1 MKTLRSRWLPV
12 FALLIFFVS
21 SSSAFDVVF
30 EERKEG
36 DKQIFSLSNEQVKC
50 SVIFDEGKLSS
61 DRLEAQPEWLAEY
74 RTRLF
79 SIETD
84 ADFGL
89 NVMWTGWR
97 APGNVNNAENP
108 VMLSKHDFQLLR
120 QEVQELPEDS
130 KELNLFFKGLNSS
143 LELRIT
149 YKLENEAFYIRRKIA
164 VRDSR
169 SGRHFLRWVW
179 PRRGLVFGNV
189 TILKS
194 EGFGQP
200 LALQYKQGGAFFGLE
215 YPTSENS
222 LKPAGKGKTTLH
234 CGQEFGER
242 IGSSWIESEWVVE
255 GLSPNPHVK
264 LWFWKYLDRIRVAP
278 LKPFLLYN
286 SWYDVRAP
294 EIVKSPAHVMNDK
307 NLLRIIESFKK
318 EMVETHGL
326 KLDAFVLD
334 DGWDVYKSDW
344 VLSKP
349 QFPRGLEPVSAALKE
364 IGTNLGMWF
373 GPIGGYSNR
382 TWRIEWMRE
391 HGYEVIPGR
400 EAGRGQLCLAGK
412 RYRQLFKKR
421 VLDFIRNNGVG
432 YYKWDGIQFSCSE
445 QDHGHPVGI
454 YSRRAVMES
463 VIDLC
468 QSVRAENPN
477 IFLNVT
483 SGTWLSPWW
492 IKYANT
498 IWMQGSDYGYANV
511 PSISRRDGAITY
523 RDYVLFEDYGKNDFW
538 FPIANLMTHG
548 IIKGNLQK
556 LGGEAEPLDKF
567 TDNALLY
574 FARGVSMWELYVSPD
589 LLTDGEWNALAKSIR
604 WARDRFEVLRSTEM
618 IGGDPGESL
627 PYGYAHFAGK
637 RGIIAARN
645 PSIEPQTLKVSLSP
659 SMGFNPEASSLVVE
673 LVYPMRRISP
683 KLHKAGVNLEIPLQG
698 YETAVYEI
706 YPVEEASEP
715 LLAGVTFE
723 VFKESESNYAVK
735 YYDAQKGARLLN
747 PEMVRTV
754 KYGGKSSRPSKLS
767 IPATYLPEAVSHSS
781 VQLSSQ
787 EKQPEIDIKFD
798 LHKPAEE
805 ATLAV
810 LLEPAGESKG
820 ETESEVTAFLDGEKV
835 ELKVEQQKGRWGWYM
850 LDVQPGKHT
859 SRIIIA
865 KIDKE
870 NEKKNIGNG
879 NASVE
884 KNGDRQNGNR
894 PNFSQEKKENKWTG
908 RVSAGEDNGDS
919 PYFPDGHKEN
929 RWTGKVSVWLIC
941 SQKPEGR
948 EVSFDLAQGLGKK
961 RPMPPRPWPSGQI
974 RRTVKLGEL
983 EFRTPYK

>member
-1 MKTLRSRWLPV
+1 MKIFRSRWLFT
-12 FALLIFFVS
+12 FALLVFFVS
-21 SSSAFDVVF
+21 SSSALDAVF
-30 EERKEG
+30 EERQEN
-36 DKQIFSLSNEQVKC
+36 DKQIFSLGNEQVKC
-50 SVIFDEGKLSS
+50 SVIFKEGKLSS

-74 RTRLF
+74 GTRPF

-108 VMLSKHDFQLLR
+108 VMLSKHNFQLLR
-120 QEVQELPEDS
+120 HEVQEPSGDS

-143 LELRIT
+143 LEMRIT
-149 YKLENEAFYIRRKIA
+149 YRLEKEAFYVRRKIA

-179 PRRGLVFGNV
+179 PCRGLVFGNV
-189 TILKS
+189 TVLKS
-194 EGFGQP
+194 GGFGQP

-222 LKPAGKGKTTLH
+222 LKPVEEGKTTLH
-234 CGQEFGER
+234 CGQELGER
-242 IGSSWIESEWVVE
+242 IGNSWIESEWVVE
-255 GLSPNPHVK
+255 GLSPNLHVK
-264 LWFWKYLDRIRVAP
+264 LWFLKYLDRIRVAP

-294 EIVKSPAHVMNDK
+294 EIAESPAHIMNEK
-307 NLLRIIESFKK
+307 SLLRIIESFKK
-318 EMVETHGL
+318 EMVEKQGL

-344 VLSKP
+344 VLSKE
-349 QFPRGLEPVSAALKE
+349 QFPRGLAPVSDALKG
-364 IGTNLGMWF
+364 IGTNLGIWF

-382 TWRIEWMRE
+382 GWRVEWMRD

-400 EAGRGQLCLAGK
+400 EAARDQLCLAGK

-421 VLDFIRNNGVG
+421 VLDFVRDHGMG

-445 QDHGHPVGI
+445 PDHGHPVGI

-492 IKYANT
+492 VKYANT

-604 WARDRFEVLRSTEM
+604 WARDRFDVLRSTEM

-627 PYGYAHFAGK
+627 AYGYVHFAGK

-645 PSIEPQTLKVSLSP
+645 PSIEPQTLKASLSP
-659 SMGFNPEASSLVVE
+659 SMGLDPKASSLVVE
-673 LVYPMRRISP
+673 RVYPTRWISP
-683 KLHKAGVNLEIPLQG
+683 KLYKAGMNLEIPLHG

-706 YPVEEASEP
+706 YPLKDASEP

-723 VFKESESNYAVK
+723 VLQESASK
-735 YYDAQKGARLLN
+735 YTVRFYNAGRGARLLN

-754 KYGGKSSRPSKLS
+754 KYGGKSIRPNKFL
-767 IPATYLPEAVSHSS
+767 IPAKLFSKTVSHES
-781 VQLSSQ
+781 VQLSPQ
-787 EKQPEIDIKFD
+787 ENQPEIDIKFD

-810 LLEPAGESKG
+810 LLEPAGESMG
-820 ETESEVTAFLDGEKV
+820 EREPEVSAFLDGEKV
-835 ELKVEQQKGRWGWYM
+835 ELKVEQQKGRWGWYTFK
-850 LDVQPGKHT
+850 VRPGKHT
-859 SRIIIA
+859 SRIIIEENGEEENGA
-865 KIDKE
+865 RPHFSHVIISQEEKE
-870 NEKKNIGNG
+870 NG
-879 NASVE
+879 
-884 KNGDRQNGNR
+884 
-894 PNFSQEKKENKWTG
+894 
-908 RVSAGEDNGDS
+908 
-919 PYFPDGHKEN
+919 
-929 RWTGKVSVWLIC
+929 WTGKVSVWLVC
-941 SQKPEGR
+941 SQRPDGMDT
-948 EVSFDLAQGLGKK
+948 SFDLAHKLARR
-961 RPMPPRPWPSGQI
+961 RPMPPRPWPSGEL

-983 EFRTPYK
+983 EIPTPSK

>member
-1 MKTLRSRWLPV
+1 MKIFRSRWLFT
-12 FALLIFFVS
+12 FALLVFFVS
-21 SSSAFDVVF
+21 SSSASDVVF
-30 EERKEG
+30 EEKKED

-50 SVIFDEGKLSS
+50 SVTFKEGKLSS

-74 RTRLF
+74 GTRPF
-79 SIETD
+79 AIETD

-108 VMLSKHDFQLLR
+108 VMLSRHNFQLLR
-120 QEVQELPEDS
+120 HEARELPGDS

-143 LELRIT
+143 LEMRIT
-149 YKLENEAFYIRRKIA
+149 YRLEKEAFYVKRKTA
-164 VRDSR
+164 VRDSS
-169 SGRHFLRWVW
+169 SGHHFLRWIW
-179 PRRGLVFGNV
+179 PRRGLVLGDV
-189 TILKS
+189 IVLKS
-194 EGFGQP
+194 GGFGQP

-222 LKPAGKGKTTLH
+222 LKPAEEGKTTLH
-234 CGQEFGER
+234 CGQELGER

-255 GLSPNPHVK
+255 GLSPNLHVK

-294 EIVKSPAHVMNDK
+294 EIAESPAHIMNEK
-307 NLLRIIESFKK
+307 SLLRIIESFKK
-318 EMVETHGL
+318 EMVEKQGL

-344 VLSKP
+344 VLSKE
-349 QFPRGLEPVSAALKE
+349 QFPRGLAPVSDALKG
-364 IGTNLGMWF
+364 IGTDLGIWF

-382 TWRIEWMRE
+382 GWRVEWMRD

-400 EAGRGQLCLAGK
+400 EAGRGQLCLAG
-412 RYRQLFKKR
+412 RQYRQLFKKR
-421 VLDFIRNNGVG
+421 VLDFVRDHGMG

-445 QDHGHPVGI
+445 PDHGHAAGI

-468 QSVRAENPN
+468 QSVRAENPD

-492 IKYANT
+492 VKYANT
-498 IWMQGSDYGYANV
+498 IWMQGSDYGYSNV

-523 RDYVLFEDYGKNDFW
+523 RDYVLFEDFGKNDFW

-604 WARDRFEVLRSTEM
+604 WAKDKFDVLRSTEM

-627 PYGYAHFAGK
+627 AYGYAHFAGK

-645 PSIEPQTLKVSLSP
+645 PSIESQTLKASLSP
-659 SMGFNPEASSLVVE
+659 SLGLDPRASSLVVE
-673 LVYPMRRISP
+673 RVYPTRWISP
-683 KLHKAGVNLEIPLQG
+683 KLYKAGMNLEIPLQG

-706 YPVEEASEP
+706 YPLDEASEP
-715 LLAGVTFE
+715 MLAGVTFE
-723 VFKESESNYAVK
+723 VLQESANKYAVRF
-735 YYDAQKGARLLN
+735 YDAERGARLLN
-747 PEMVRTV
+747 PEKVRTV
-754 KYGGKSSRPSKLS
+754 KYGGTSIKPNKLL
-767 IPATYLPEAVSHSS
+767 IPVRSLPETVSQES
-781 VQLSSQ
+781 VRLSSQ
-787 EKQPEIDIKFD
+787 ENHPEIDIKFD

-810 LLEPAGESKG
+810 LLEPAGESNG
-820 ETESEVTAFLDGEKV
+820 ETEPEVTAFFDGEKV
-835 ELKVEQQKGRWGWYM
+835 ELKVEQQKGRWGWYT
-850 LDVQPGKHT
+850 LRVQPGKHT
-859 SRIIIA
+859 SRIII
-865 KIDKE
+865 
-870 NEKKNIGNG
+870 
-879 NASVE
+879 
-884 KNGDRQNGNR
+884 
-894 PNFSQEKKENKWTG
+894 
-908 RVSAGEDNGDS
+908 EDNGARLYLS
-919 PYFPDGHKEN
+919 QGEKET
-929 RWTGKVSVWLIC
+929 RWTGKVSVWLVC
-941 SQKPEGR
+941 SQRPEGMDI
-948 EVSFDLAQGLGKK
+948 SFDLAQKLGKK
-961 RPMPPRPWPSGQI
+961 RPMPPRPWPSGKM

-983 EFRTPYK
+983 EIRTPSK

>member
-1 MKTLRSRWLPV
+1 MKNLRPRLFFTLV
-12 FALLIFFVS
+12 LLVFFVS
-21 SSSAFDVVF
+21 SNFAQDVVF
-30 EERKEG
+30 EERKED
-36 DKQIFSLSNEQVKC
+36 DKQIFSLNNEQVKC

-61 DRLEAQPEWLAEY
+61 DRLEAQPEWLSEY
-74 RTRLF
+74 RTRPF

-108 VMLSKHDFQLLR
+108 VMLSKHNFQLLR
-120 QEVQELPEDS
+120 HEVQELPEDS

-143 LELRIT
+143 LELQIT
-149 YKLENEAFYIRRKIA
+149 YRLEQDAFYIKRKIA

-189 TILKS
+189 TILKYG
-194 EGFGQP
+194 GFGQP
-200 LALQYKQGGAFFGLE
+200 LALQHKQGGAFFGLE
-215 YPTSENS
+215 YPTSVNS
-222 LKPAGKGKTTLH
+222 LRPVERGKATLR
-234 CGQEFGER
+234 CGQELGER
-242 IGSSWIESEWVVE
+242 IGSSWLESEWVVE

-294 EIVKSPAHVMNDK
+294 EIVKSPAHVINDK

-349 QFPRGLEPVSAALKE
+349 QFPRGLAPVSDVLKE

-382 TWRIEWMRE
+382 TWRIEWMRD

-400 EAGRGQLCLAGK
+400 EEGRGQLCLAGK

-421 VLDFIRNNGVG
+421 VLDFVRNYSVG

-445 QDHGHPVGI
+445 PDHGHPIGV

-468 QSVRAENPN
+468 RSVRAENPN

-492 IKYANT
+492 VKYANT

-618 IGGDPGESL
+618 IGGDPGESQA
-627 PYGYAHFAGK
+627 YGYVHFAGK
-637 RGIIAARN
+637 RGIVAARN
-645 PSIEPQTLKVSLSP
+645 PSIQPQTLKASLSSSLGLDP
-659 SMGFNPEASSLVVE
+659 KASSLVVE
-673 LVYPMRRISP
+673 RVYPTRRISP
-683 KLHKAGVNLEIPLQG
+683 KLYKAGLNLEIPLQG

-706 YPVEEASEP
+706 YPAEEALEP

-723 VFKESESNYAVK
+723 VLQESENKYAVRF
-735 YYDAQKGARLLN
+735 YDAKRGARLLN
-747 PEMVRTV
+747 PEIVRTA
-754 KYGGKSSRPSKLS
+754 KYAGKSIRPNKLS
-767 IPATYLPEAVSHSS
+767 IPARPLPETVSHSS
-781 VQLSSQ
+781 IRLSSQ
-787 EKQPEIDIKFD
+787 DKQPEINIKFD
-798 LHKPAEE
+798 LHQPAEE
-805 ATLAV
+805 ATLAI
-810 LLEPAGESKG
+810 LLEPTGESKG

-835 ELKVEQQKGRWGWYM
+835 ELKVEQQKGRWGWYTFN
-850 LDVQPGKHT
+850 VRPGKHT
-859 SRIIIA
+859 SRLIIA
-865 KIDKE
+865 QGEKE
-870 NEKKNIGNG
+870 NM
-879 NASVE
+879 
-884 KNGDRQNGNR
+884 
-894 PNFSQEKKENKWTG
+894 
-908 RVSAGEDNGDS
+908 EDNGDS
-919 PYFPDGHKEN
+919 PHYPIENEKEDG
-929 RWTGKVSVWLIC
+929 WTGKVSVWLIC
-941 SQKPEGR
+941 SQRPGGMEI
-948 EVSFDLAQGLGKK
+948 SFDLAQSLGKK
-961 RPMPPRPWPSGQI
+961 RPMPPRPWPSGEL

-983 EFRTPYK
+983 EIRPPSK

>member
-1 MKTLRSRWLPV
+1 MKNLRSHWLLT
-12 FALLIFFVS
+12 FALLVFFVS
-21 SSSAFDVVF
+21 SSSALDVVF
-30 EERKEG
+30 EEGKED

-50 SVIFDEGKLSS
+50 SVIFKKGKLSS
-61 DRLEAQPEWLAEY
+61 DRLEEQPEWLAEY
-74 RTRLF
+74 GTRPF

-108 VMLSKHDFQLLR
+108 VMLSKHNFQLLR
-120 QEVQELPEDS
+120 HEVRELPGDS

-143 LELRIT
+143 LEMRIT
-149 YKLENEAFYIRRKIA
+149 YRLEKEAFYIKRKIA
-164 VRDSR
+164 VRDSS

-179 PRRGLVFGNV
+179 PRRGLVLGNV
-189 TILKS
+189 IVLKS
-194 EGFGQP
+194 GGFGQP

-222 LKPAGKGKTTLH
+222 LKPVEKGKTTLH
-234 CGQEFGER
+234 CGQELGER
-242 IGSSWIESEWVVE
+242 IESSWIESEWVVE
-255 GLSPNPHVK
+255 GLSPNLHVK
-264 LWFWKYLDRIRVAP
+264 LWFLKYLDRIRVAP

-294 EIVKSPAHVMNDK
+294 EIAEGPAHIMNEK

-318 EMVETHGL
+318 EMVEKHGL

-334 DGWDVYKSDW
+334 DGWDVYKSNW
-344 VLSKP
+344 VLSKS
-349 QFPRGLEPVSAALKE
+349 QFPRGLEPVSDALKG
-364 IGTNLGMWF
+364 IGTDLGIWF

-382 TWRIEWMRE
+382 GWRVEWMRD

-400 EAGRGQLCLAGK
+400 EAARDQLCLAGK

-421 VLDFIRNNGVG
+421 VLDFVRDHGVG

-445 QDHGHPVGI
+445 PDHGHPVGI

-468 QSVRAENPN
+468 QSVRVENPN

-492 IKYANT
+492 VKYANT

-589 LLTDGEWNALAKSIR
+589 LLTDGEWNVLAKSIR
-604 WARDRFEVLRSTEM
+604 WARDRFDVLRSTEM

-627 PYGYAHFAGK
+627 AYGYVHFAGK

-645 PSIEPQTLKVSLSP
+645 PSIEPQTLKASLSP
-659 SMGFNPEASSLVVE
+659 SMGLDPKASSLVVE
-673 LVYPMRRISP
+673 RVYPTRWISP
-683 KLHKAGVNLEIPLQG
+683 KLYKAGMNLEIPLQG

-723 VFKESESNYAVK
+723 VLQESANK
-735 YYDAQKGARLLN
+735 YTVRFYDAGKGARLLN
-747 PEMVRTV
+747 PEKVRTA
-754 KYGGKSSRPSKLS
+754 KYAGKSIKPNKLL
-767 IPATYLPEAVSHSS
+767 IPAKLFSETVSQGL
-781 VQLSSQ
+781 VQLSPQ
-787 EKQPEIDIKFD
+787 EKHPEIDIKFD

-810 LLEPAGESKG
+810 LLEPVEESMGER
-820 ETESEVTAFLDGEKV
+820 EPEVSAFLDGEKV
-835 ELKVEQQKGRWGWYM
+835 ELQVEQQKGRWGWYTFK
-850 LDVQPGKHT
+850 VRPGKHT

-865 KIDKE
+865 QEEKE
-870 NEKKNIGNG
+870 NG
-879 NASVE
+879 
-884 KNGDRQNGNR
+884 
-894 PNFSQEKKENKWTG
+894 
-908 RVSAGEDNGDS
+908 
-919 PYFPDGHKEN
+919 
-929 RWTGKVSVWLIC
+929 WTGKVSVWLVC
-941 SQKPEGR
+941 SQRPE
-948 EVSFDLAQGLGKK
+948 EMDISFDLAQKLARR
-961 RPMPPRPWPSGQI
+961 RPMPPRPWPSGEL
-974 RRTVKLGEL
+974 RKTVKLGEL
-983 EFRTPYK
+983 EIRSPSK

>member
-1 MKTLRSRWLPV
+1 MKILRSQRLLT
-12 FALLIFFVS
+12 FALLVFFVS
-21 SSSAFDVVF
+21 PSLAFDVVF
-30 EERKEG
+30 EERKEDG
-36 DKQIFSLSNEQVKC
+36 KQIFSLSNKQVKC
-50 SVIFDEGKLSS
+50 SVIFEEGKLSY
-61 DRLEAQPEWLAEY
+61 DRLEAQAEWLSEFRAQPF
-74 RTRLF
+74 L
-79 SIETD
+79 IETD

-108 VMLSKHDFQLLR
+108 VMLSKHNFQLLR
-120 QEVQELPEDS
+120 NEVQEVPGDGM
-130 KELNLFFKGLNSS
+130 ELNLFFKGLNSS

-149 YKLENEAFYIRRKIA
+149 YQFEKEAFYVRRKIA

-169 SGRHFLRWVW
+169 SGRHFLRWIW
-179 PRRGLVFGNV
+179 PRRGLVLGNV
-189 TILKS
+189 TVIKS
-194 EGFGQP
+194 GGFGQP
-200 LALQYKQGGAFFGLE
+200 AALQYKQGGAFFGLE

-222 LKPAGKGKTTLH
+222 LKPVEKGKITLH
-234 CGQEFGER
+234 CGQELGEK

-255 GLSPNPHVK
+255 GLSPNQHVK

-318 EMVETHGL
+318 EMVKKHGL
-326 KLDAFVLD
+326 KLDAFVMD

-344 VLSKP
+344 VLSDS
-349 QFPRGLEPVSAALKE
+349 QFPRGLAPVSDALKE

-382 TWRIEWMRE
+382 TWRIKWMRD

-400 EAGRGQLCLAGK
+400 QEGRGQLCLAGK

-421 VLDFIRNNGVG
+421 VVDFVRDQGVG

-445 QDHGHPVGI
+445 PDHGHPVGV

-468 QSVRAENPN
+468 RSVRAENPN
-477 IFLNVT
+477 IFLNIT

-492 IKYANT
+492 VKYANT
-498 IWMQGSDYGYANV
+498 IWMQGGDYGYSNV

-589 LLTDGEWNALAKSIR
+589 LLTDGEWKALAKSIR

-618 IGGDPGESL
+618 IGGDPGESM
-627 PYGYAHFAGK
+627 PYGYVHFAGK

-645 PSIEPQTLKVSLSP
+645 PSIKSQTLKVSLSP
-659 SMGFNPEASSLVVE
+659 SLGLDPRASSLAVE
-673 LVYPMRRISP
+673 RVYPTRRISP
-683 KLHKAGVNLEIPLQG
+683 KLYAAGSRLDIQLQG

-706 YPVEEASEP
+706 YPVAEATEP
-715 LLAGVTFE
+715 LVAGVTFE
-723 VFKESESNYAVK
+723 VLQESKSKYAVR
-735 YYDAQKGARLLN
+735 YYDTEIGARLLN

-754 KYGGKSSRPSKLS
+754 KYGSKSVKPDKLS
-767 IPATYLPEAVSHSS
+767 IPASHLPEPVSNAS
-781 VQLSSQ
+781 VQLSPQ
-787 EKQPEIDIKFD
+787 KNKPEIDVKFD

-805 ATLAV
+805 ALLAV
-810 LLEPAGESKG
+810 LLEPVGESKG
-820 ETESEVTAFLDGEKV
+820 DEEAEVTAFLDGEKV
-835 ELKVEQQKGRWGWYM
+835 ELKVEQQKGRWGWYTFNV
-850 LDVQPGKHT
+850 LPGKHT
-859 SRIIIA
+859 SHIIIA
-865 KIDKE
+865 KKE
-870 NEKKNIGNG
+870 
-879 NASVE
+879 
-884 KNGDRQNGNR
+884 
-894 PNFSQEKKENKWTG
+894 
-908 RVSAGEDNGDS
+908 
-919 PYFPDGHKEN
+919 KEN
-929 RWTGKVSVWLIC
+929 RWAGNVSVWLVC
-941 SQKPEGR
+941 SQKPEGM
-948 EVSFDLAQGLGKK
+948 EVSFNLAQKLGKK
-961 RPMPPRPWPSGQI
+961 RPMPPRPWTSGEL
-974 RRTVKLGEL
+974 RKTVKLGEL
-983 EFRTPYK
+983 EIRTPSK

>member
-1 MKTLRSRWLPV
+1 MKNLRPRRFFTL
-12 FALLIFFVS
+12 ALLVFFVS
-21 SSSAFDVVF
+21 SSSALGVVF
-30 EERKEG
+30 EEKKE
-36 DKQIFSLSNEQVKC
+36 DEKRIFWLSNEQVKC
-50 SVIFDEGKLSS
+50 SVFFEEGKLSS

-74 RTRLF
+74 RTRPF

-108 VMLSKHDFQLLR
+108 LMLSKHDFQLLR
-120 QEVQELPEDS
+120 HEVQELSEDS
-130 KELNLFFKGLNSS
+130 KELNLFFKGLNNS

-149 YKLENEAFYIRRKIA
+149 YRLEQDAFYIKRKIA
-164 VRDSR
+164 ARDSR
-169 SGRHFLRWVW
+169 SGGHFLRWVW

-189 TILKS
+189 TVLKS
-194 EGFGQP
+194 GGFGQP

-222 LKPAGKGKTTLH
+222 LMPVERRKTTLH
-234 CGQEFGER
+234 CGQELGER

-255 GLSPNPHVK
+255 GLSPNLHVK

-294 EIVKSPAHVMNDK
+294 EIVKNPAHVMNDK
-307 NLLRIIESFKK
+307 NLRRIIESFKK
-318 EMVETHGL
+318 EMVEKYGL

-349 QFPRGLEPVSAALKE
+349 QFPRGLAPVSDALKE

-382 TWRIEWMRE
+382 TWRIEWMRD
-391 HGYEVIPGR
+391 HRYEVIPGR

-412 RYRQLFKKR
+412 RYHQLFKKR
-421 VLDFIRNNGVG
+421 VLDFVRNNGVG

-445 QDHGHPVGI
+445 PDHGHPVGV

-468 QSVRAENPN
+468 QSVRVENPN

-492 IKYANT
+492 VKYANT
-498 IWMQGSDYGYANV
+498 IWMQGWDYGYSNV

-589 LLTDGEWNALAKSIR
+589 LLTDGEWNALARSIR

-618 IGGDPGESL
+618 IGGDPGESQA
-627 PYGYAHFAGK
+627 YGYVHFAGK

-645 PSIEPQTLKVSLSP
+645 PSIQPQTLKASLSS
-659 SMGFNPEASSLVVE
+659 SMGLDPKASSLVVE
-673 LVYPMRRISP
+673 RVYPTRRISP
-683 KLHKAGVNLEIPLQG
+683 KLYKAGPNLEIPLQG

-706 YPVEEASEP
+706 YSIADASEP

-723 VFKESESNYAVK
+723 VIKESESNYALK
-735 YYDAQKGARLLN
+735 FYDAERGARLLN
-747 PEMVRTV
+747 PEMVRKI
-754 KYGGKSSRPSKLS
+754 KYGGKSVRPSKLS
-767 IPATYLPEAVSHSS
+767 IPIGPLPETVSHSS
-781 VQLSSQ
+781 VRLSSQ
-787 EKQPEIDIKFD
+787 ENQPEIDIKFD
-798 LHKPAEE
+798 LHEPAER
-805 ATLAV
+805 ATLAI

-820 ETESEVTAFLDGEKV
+820 EIETEVTAFLDGEKV
-835 ELKVEQQKGRWGWYM
+835 ELKVEQQKGRWGWYTFN
-850 LDVQPGKHT
+850 VRPGKHT
-859 SRIIIA
+859 SRLIIA
-865 KIDKE
+865 QREKE
-870 NEKKNIGNG
+870 NEKENMGNG
-879 NASVE
+879 KASVE
-884 KNGDRQNGNR
+884 ENGDRENGAW
-894 PNFSQEKKENKWTG
+894 PHFLQVIVAQGEK
-908 RVSAGEDNGDS
+908 RNG
-919 PYFPDGHKEN
+919 
-929 RWTGKVSVWLIC
+929 WTGKVSVWLVC
-941 SQKPEGR
+941 SQRPDGM
-948 EVSFDLAQGLGKK
+948 EVSFDLAQSLGKK
-961 RPMPPRPWPSGQI
+961 RPMPPRPWPSGEL

-983 EFRTPYK
+983 EIRTPSK

>member
-1 MKTLRSRWLPV
+1 MKNLRPRWFFTLV
-12 FALLIFFVS
+12 LLVFFVS
-21 SSSAFDVVF
+21 SSFAQDVVF
-30 EERKEG
+30 QERKEG
-36 DKQIFSLSNEQVKC
+36 DKQIFWLSNSQVKC
-50 SVIFDEGKLSS
+50 SVIFEEGKLSS
-61 DRLEAQPEWLAEY
+61 DRLEAQPEWLSEY
-74 RTRLF
+74 GTRPF
-79 SIETD
+79 SIDTD

-89 NVMWTGWR
+89 NLMWTGWQ
-97 APGNVNNAENP
+97 APGKVNNAENP
-108 VMLSKHDFQLLR
+108 VMLSKHSFQLLR
-120 QEVQELPEDS
+120 HEVQELPGDS
-130 KELNLFFKGLNSS
+130 KGLNLFFKGLNNS

-149 YKLENEAFYIRRKIA
+149 YRLEQDAFYIKRKIA

-169 SGRHFLRWVW
+169 SGRHFLRWIW

-194 EGFGQP
+194 GGFGQP

-222 LKPAGKGKTTLH
+222 LKPLERSKTTLH
-234 CGQEFGER
+234 CGQELGER

-264 LWFWKYLDRIRVAP
+264 LWFWKYLDRVRVLP

-294 EIVKSPAHVMNDK
+294 EIVESPAHVMNEK
-307 NLLRIIESFKK
+307 NLLRIVESFKK
-318 EMVETHGL
+318 EMVEKHGL

-344 VLSKP
+344 VLSKS
-349 QFPRGLEPVSAALKE
+349 QFPRGLTPVGAALKE

-382 TWRIEWMRE
+382 TWRIEWM
-391 HGYEVIPGR
+391 HDQGYEVIPGR

-421 VLDFIRNNGVG
+421 VVDFVRNYSVG

-445 QDHGHPVGI
+445 PDHGHPVGI

-492 IKYANT
+492 VKYANT
-498 IWMQGSDYGYANV
+498 IWMQGSDYGYADV

-618 IGGDPGESL
+618 IGGNPGESL
-627 PYGYAHFAGK
+627 AYGYVHFAGK

-659 SMGFNPEASSLVVE
+659 SKGLDAKASSLVVE
-673 LVYPMRRISP
+673 RVYPTRQISP
-683 KLHKAGVNLEIPLQG
+683 KLHRAGLNLEIPLQG
-698 YETAVYEI
+698 YETALYEI
-706 YPVEEASEP
+706 YPIEEASEP
-715 LLAGVTFE
+715 LLPGVTFE
-723 VFKESESNYAVK
+723 VLQESVNNYAVK

-747 PEMVRTV
+747 PEIARTV
-754 KYGGKSSRPSKLS
+754 KYGGKSVRPSKLS
-767 IPATYLPEAVSHSS
+767 IPVRHLPETVSHGS
-781 VQLSSQ
+781 VRLSSQ
-787 EKQPEIDIKFD
+787 ENQSKIDIKFD
-798 LHKPAEE
+798 LHKPAER

-810 LLEPAGESKG
+810 LLEPVGESMA

-835 ELKVEQQKGRWGWYM
+835 ETKVEQQKGRWGWYTFN
-850 LDVQPGKHT
+850 VRPGKHT
-859 SRIIIA
+859 SRLIITQIE
-865 KIDKE
+865 KE
-870 NEKKNIGNG
+870 NEKENGARPHFRQGKHTSRINI
-879 NASVE
+879 AQIE
-884 KNGDRQNGNR
+884 
-894 PNFSQEKKENKWTG
+894 KEN
-908 RVSAGEDNGDS
+908 E
-919 PYFPDGHKEN
+919 KEN
-929 RWTGKVSVWLIC
+929 YWTGKVSVWLVC
-941 SQKPEGR
+941 SQRPEGM
-948 EVSFDLAQGLGKK
+948 EVSFDLAQALGKK
-961 RPMPPRPWPSGQI
+961 RPMPPRPWPSGEL

-983 EFRTPYK
+983 EINAPTPSK

>member
-1 MKTLRSRWLPV
+1 MKNLRPRRFFTL
-12 FALLIFFVS
+12 ALLVFFVS
-21 SSSAFDVVF
+21 SSSALGVVF
-30 EERKEG
+30 EEKKE
-36 DKQIFSLSNEQVKC
+36 DEKRIFWLSNEQVKC
-50 SVIFDEGKLSS
+50 SVFFEEGKLSS

-74 RTRLF
+74 RTRPF

-108 VMLSKHDFQLLR
+108 LMLSKHDFQLLR
-120 QEVQELPEDS
+120 HEVQELSEDS
-130 KELNLFFKGLNSS
+130 KELNLFFKGLNNS

-149 YKLENEAFYIRRKIA
+149 YRLEQDAFYIKRKIA
-164 VRDSR
+164 ARDSR
-169 SGRHFLRWVW
+169 SGGHFLRWVW

-189 TILKS
+189 TVLKS
-194 EGFGQP
+194 GGFGQP

-222 LKPAGKGKTTLH
+222 LMPVERRKTTLH
-234 CGQEFGER
+234 CGQELGER

-255 GLSPNPHVK
+255 GLSPNLHVK

-294 EIVKSPAHVMNDK
+294 EIVKNPAHVMNDK
-307 NLLRIIESFKK
+307 NLRRIIESFKK
-318 EMVETHGL
+318 EMVEKYGL

-349 QFPRGLEPVSAALKE
+349 QFPRGLAPVSDALKE

-382 TWRIEWMRE
+382 TWRIEWMRD
-391 HGYEVIPGR
+391 HRYEVIPGR

-412 RYRQLFKKR
+412 RYHQLFKKR
-421 VLDFIRNNGVG
+421 VLDFVRNNGVG

-445 QDHGHPVGI
+445 PDHGHPVGV

-468 QSVRAENPN
+468 QSVRVENPN

-492 IKYANT
+492 VKYANT
-498 IWMQGSDYGYANV
+498 IWMQGWDYGYSNV

-589 LLTDGEWNALAKSIR
+589 LLTDGEWNALARSIR

-618 IGGDPGESL
+618 IGGDPGESQA
-627 PYGYAHFAGK
+627 YGYVHFAGK

-645 PSIEPQTLKVSLSP
+645 PSIQPQTLKASLSS
-659 SMGFNPEASSLVVE
+659 SMGLDPKASSLVVE
-673 LVYPMRRISP
+673 RVYPTRRISP
-683 KLHKAGVNLEIPLQG
+683 KLYKAGPNLEIPLQG

-706 YPVEEASEP
+706 YSIADASEP

-723 VFKESESNYAVK
+723 VIKESESNYALK
-735 YYDAQKGARLLN
+735 FYDAERGARLLN
-747 PEMVRTV
+747 PKMVQKI
-754 KYGGKSSRPSKLS
+754 KYGGKSVRPSKLS
-767 IPATYLPEAVSHSS
+767 IPIGPLPETVSHSS
-781 VQLSSQ
+781 VRLSSQ
-787 EKQPEIDIKFD
+787 ENQPEIDIKFD
-798 LHKPAEE
+798 LHEPAER
-805 ATLAV
+805 ATLAI

-820 ETESEVTAFLDGEKV
+820 EIETEVTAFLDGEKV
-835 ELKVEQQKGRWGWYM
+835 ELKVEQQKGRWGWYTFN
-850 LDVQPGKHT
+850 VRPGKHT
-859 SRIIIA
+859 SRLIIA
-865 KIDKE
+865 QREKE
-870 NEKKNIGNG
+870 NEKENMGNG
-879 NASVE
+879 KASVE
-884 KNGDRQNGNR
+884 ENGDRENGAW
-894 PNFSQEKKENKWTG
+894 PHFLQVIVAQGEK
-908 RVSAGEDNGDS
+908 RNG
-919 PYFPDGHKEN
+919 
-929 RWTGKVSVWLIC
+929 WTGKVSVWLVC
-941 SQKPEGR
+941 SQRPDGM
-948 EVSFDLAQGLGKK
+948 EVSFDLAQSLGKK
-961 RPMPPRPWPSGQI
+961 RPMPPRPWPSGEL

-983 EFRTPYK
+983 EIRTPSK

>member
-1 MKTLRSRWLPV
+1 MKNLRWRLFFTL
-12 FALLIFFVS
+12 ALLVFFIS
-21 SSSAFDVVF
+21 SSFAQNVVF
-30 EERKEG
+30 EKGNEG
-36 DKQIFSLSNEQVKC
+36 HKQIFSLSNEQVKC
-50 SVIFDEGKLSS
+50 SVIFEEGKLGS
-61 DRLEAQPEWLAEY
+61 DRLEAQPEWVSEY
-74 RTRLF
+74 ETRHF
-79 SIETD
+79 AIETD

-89 NVMWTGWR
+89 NIMWTGWR
-97 APGNVNNAENP
+97 APGKVNNAENP
-108 VMLSKHDFQLLR
+108 VMFSKHNFQFLR
-120 QEVQELPEDS
+120 HEVQELSRDS
-130 KELNLFFKGLNSS
+130 KEMNLFFKGLNSS

-149 YKLENEAFYIRRKIA
+149 YRLEKEAFYVRRKIA
-164 VRDSR
+164 VRDSS

-179 PRRGLVFGNV
+179 PRRGLVLGNV
-189 TILKS
+189 AVLKS
-194 EGFGQP
+194 GGFGQP
-200 LALQYKQGGAFFGLE
+200 LALQSKQGGAFFGLE

-222 LKPAGKGKTTLH
+222 LKPVKKGKTALQ
-234 CGQEFGER
+234 CGQELGER
-242 IGSSWIESEWVVE
+242 IGSSWLESEWVVE

-318 EMVETHGL
+318 EMVEKHGL

-344 VLSKP
+344 VLSKS
-349 QFPRGLEPVSAALKE
+349 QFPRSLAPVSDALKKIE
-364 IGTNLGMWF
+364 TNLGMWF

-382 TWRIEWMRE
+382 GWRVEWMRD

-400 EAGRGQLCLAGK
+400 EAARDQLCLAGK

-421 VLDFIRNNGVG
+421 VLDFVHDYGVG

-445 QDHGHPVGI
+445 PDHGHPVGI

-468 QSVRAENPN
+468 QSVRVENPN

-492 IKYANT
+492 VKYANT

-567 TDNALLY
+567 TDNTLLY
-574 FARGVSMWELYVSPD
+574 FARGVSMWELYVSPG
-589 LLTDGEWNALAKSIR
+589 LLTDGEWNTLAKSIR
-604 WARDRFEVLRSTEM
+604 WAKDRFEVLRSTEM

-627 PYGYAHFAGK
+627 AYGYVHFAGK
-637 RGIIAARN
+637 CGIIAARN
-645 PSIEPQTLKVSLSP
+645 PSIEPQTLKASLSP
-659 SMGFNPEASSLVVE
+659 SMGLDPKASSLVVE
-673 LVYPMRRISP
+673 RVYPTRRISS
-683 KLHKAGVNLEIPLQG
+683 KLYKAGLNLEIPLQG

-706 YPVEEASEP
+706 YPVDEASEP

-723 VFKESESNYAVK
+723 VLQESENKYAVRF
-735 YYDAQKGARLLN
+735 YDAERGARLLN
-747 PEMVRTV
+747 PEKFRRVR
-754 KYGGKSSRPSKLS
+754 YGGKSIKPNHLS
-767 IPATYLPEAVSHSS
+767 IPVRSLLETVSHES
-781 VQLSSQ
+781 VRLSSQ
-787 EKQPEIDIKFD
+787 KNQPEIEIKFD
-798 LHKPAEE
+798 LHKPTEE

-810 LLEPAGESKG
+810 LLEPVGESMG
-820 ETESEVTAFLDGEKV
+820 EREPEVSAFLDGEKV
-835 ELKVEQQKGRWGWYM
+835 ELKVEQQKGRWGWYTFN
-850 LDVQPGKHT
+850 VPPGNHT

-865 KIDKE
+865 QEEKE
-870 NEKKNIGNG
+870 MKE
-879 NASVE
+879 
-884 KNGDRQNGNR
+884 NGDRPHFPHIIVPQG
-894 PNFSQEKKENKWTG
+894 EKENKWTG
-908 RVSAGEDNGDS
+908 KVSAWLVCS
-919 PYFPDGHKEN
+919 QRPDGME
-929 RWTGKVSVWLIC
+929 I
-941 SQKPEGR
+941 
-948 EVSFDLAQGLGKK
+948 SFDLVQSLGKK
-961 RPMPPRPWPSGQI
+961 RPMPPLPWPSGEL
-974 RRTVKLGEL
+974 RTTVKLGEL
-983 EFRTPYK
+983 EIRTPSK

>member
-1 MKTLRSRWLPV
+1 MKNLKSRWFFT
-12 FALLIFFVS
+12 FALLVFFVS
-21 SSSAFDVVF
+21 SSLALDVVF
-30 EERKEG
+30 EERKEA

-50 SVIFDEGKLSS
+50 SVILKEGKLSS
-61 DRLEAQPEWLAEY
+61 DRLGPQPEWLAEY
-74 RTRLF
+74 GTRPF

-108 VMLSKHDFQLLR
+108 VMLSKHNFQLLR
-120 QEVQELPEDS
+120 HEVQELPGDS
-130 KELNLFFKGLNSS
+130 KELNLFFKGLKSS

-149 YKLENEAFYIRRKIA
+149 YRLEQDAFYIKRKIA

-169 SGRHFLRWVW
+169 SGRHFLRWAW

-189 TILKS
+189 TVIKS
-194 EGFGQP
+194 GGFGQP
-200 LALQYKQGGAFFGLE
+200 LALQFKQGGAFFGLE

-222 LKPAGKGKTTLH
+222 LMPVERGKTTLH
-234 CGQEFGER
+234 CGQELGER
-242 IGSSWIESEWVVE
+242 IGGSWIESEWVVE

-264 LWFWKYLDRIRVAP
+264 LWFWKYLDRVRVAP

-294 EIVKSPAHVMNDK
+294 EIVESQAHVMNDK

-344 VLSKP
+344 VLSKS
-349 QFPRGLEPVSAALKE
+349 QFPQGLTPVSAALKE

-382 TWRIEWMRE
+382 TWRIEWMRN

-421 VLDFIRNNGVG
+421 VMDFVRNHGVG

-445 QDHGHPVGI
+445 PDHGHPVGV

-492 IKYANT
+492 VKYANT
-498 IWMQGSDYGYANV
+498 IWMQGGDYGYANV
-511 PSISRRDGAITY
+511 PSVSRRDGAITY

-548 IIKGNLQK
+548 IIKGNLRK

-604 WARDRFEVLRSTEM
+604 WARDRFGVLRSTEM

-627 PYGYAHFAGK
+627 AYGYVHFAGK

-645 PSIEPQTLKVSLSP
+645 PSIESQNLKAPLSP
-659 SMGFNPEASSLVVE
+659 SLGFDPKASSLVVE
-673 LVYPMRRISP
+673 RVYPTRRISH
-683 KLHKAGVNLEIPLQG
+683 KLYRAGLDLELPLQG

-706 YPVEEASEP
+706 YPLAEASEP

-723 VFKESESNYAVK
+723 AIKEGESNYAVK

-754 KYGGKSSRPSKLS
+754 KYGGKSGKPSKLS
-767 IPATYLPEAVSHSS
+767 IPVKHLPETVSHGS

-787 EKQPEIDIKFD
+787 KKQPEIDIKFD
-798 LHKPAEE
+798 LHKSAVK

-810 LLEPAGESKG
+810 LLEPGGESKDKI
-820 ETESEVTAFLDGEKV
+820 EPEVTAFLDGKEV
-835 ELKVEQQKGRWGWYM
+835 EARVEQQKGRWGWYTF
-850 LDVQPGKHT
+850 DVQPGKHT

-865 KIDKE
+865 QREKE
-870 NEKKNIGNG
+870 NEK
-879 NASVE
+879 E
-884 KNGDRQNGNR
+884 NR
-894 PNFSQEKKENKWTG
+894 PAGKASASEK
-908 RVSAGEDNGDS
+908 DGDS
-919 PYFPDGHKEN
+919 PHYLVENEKEN
-929 RWTGKVSVWLIC
+929 GWTGKVSVWLVC
-941 SQKPEGR
+941 SQRPEGM
-948 EVSFDLAQGLGKK
+948 EVSFDLAQSLGKK
-961 RPMPPRPWPSGQI
+961 RQMPPRPWPSGEL
-974 RRTVKLGEL
+974 RRTIKLGEL
-983 EFRTPYK
+983 EIRTP

>member
-1 MKTLRSRWLPV
+1 MKNSRLHCLFTL
-12 FALLIFFVS
+12 ALLIFFVS
-21 SSSAFDVVF
+21 PILSLDVVF
-30 EERKEG
+30 EETKEG
-36 DKQIFSLSNEQVKC
+36 GKQIFSLSNSQVKC
-50 SVIFDEGKLSS
+50 YVIFEEGKLSS

-74 RTRLF
+74 KTRPF
-79 SIETD
+79 SIDTD

-89 NVMWTGWR
+89 NVMWTGWQ

-120 QEVQELPEDS
+120 HKVQELPGGS

-149 YKLENEAFYIRRKIA
+149 YRLEQDAFYIKRKIE

-169 SGRHFLRWVW
+169 SGRHFLRWIW
-179 PRRGLVFGNV
+179 PCRGFVLGNV
-189 TILKS
+189 TVLKS
-194 EGFGQP
+194 GGFGQP

-222 LKPAGKGKTTLH
+222 LKPLEKGKTILH
-234 CGQEFGER
+234 CGQELGER

-264 LWFWKYLDRIRVAP
+264 LWFWKYLDQIRVLP

-318 EMVETHGL
+318 EMVEKHGL

-344 VLSKP
+344 VLSKS
-349 QFPRGLEPVSAALKE
+349 QFPRGLAPVSDALKE

-382 TWRIEWMRE
+382 TWRVEWMRD
-391 HGYEVIPGR
+391 HGYEVIPGY
-400 EAGRGQLCLAGK
+400 EAARDQLCLAGK
-412 RYRQLFKKR
+412 RYHQLFKKR
-421 VLDFIRNNGVG
+421 VLDLIRNHSVG

-445 QDHGHPVGI
+445 PDHGHPVGI

-468 QSVRAENPN
+468 QSVRAENQN

-492 IKYANT
+492 VKYANT

-589 LLTDGEWNALAKSIR
+589 LLTDGEWNALGESIR

-627 PYGYAHFAGK
+627 AYGYVHFAGNC
-637 RGIIAARN
+637 GIIAARN

-659 SMGFNPEASSLVVE
+659 SLGLDPRASSLVVE
-673 LVYPMRRISP
+673 RVYPMRRISP
-683 KLHKAGVNLEIPLQG
+683 KLYRAGLKLEIPLQG
-698 YETAVYEI
+698 YETALYEI

-723 VFKESESNYAVK
+723 VIKESESNYAVK

-754 KYGGKSSRPSKLS
+754 KYGGKSIRPSKLS
-767 IPATYLPEAVSHSS
+767 IPARRLPETVSHGF
-781 VQLSSQ
+781 VQLSSR

-798 LHKPAEE
+798 LHQPAET
-805 ATLAV
+805 ATLAI
-810 LLEPAGESKG
+810 LLELSGESKG
-820 ETESEVTAFLDGEKV
+820 EIEPEVTAFLDGEKV
-835 ELKVEQQKGRWGWYM
+835 ELKVEQQKDCWGWYTFN
-850 LDVQPGKHT
+850 VRPGKHT

-865 KIDKE
+865 QREKE
-870 NEKKNIGNG
+870 NG
-879 NASVE
+879 
-884 KNGDRQNGNR
+884 QNGAW
-894 PNFSQEKKENKWTG
+894 PHFPHA
-908 RVSAGEDNGDS
+908 VSEDNGDS
-919 PYFPDGHKEN
+919 PHYLKESEKEYGW
-929 RWTGKVSVWLIC
+929 RGKVSVWLVC
-941 SQKPEGR
+941 SQRPEGI
-948 EVSFDLAQGLGKK
+948 EVSFDPEQKFGKK
-961 RPMPPRPWPSGQI
+961 RPMPPRPWPYGEL
-974 RRTVKLGEL
+974 RRNVKLGEL
-983 EFRTPYK
+983 EIRTPSR

>member
-1 MKTLRSRWLPV
+1 MKTLRPWWLPV
-12 FALLIFFVS
+12 FALLVFFVS
-21 SSSAFDVVF
+21 PSSAFDVLS

-36 DKQIFSLSNEQVKC
+36 DKQTFSLSNEQVKC
-50 SVIFDEGKLSS
+50 SVIFNEGKLSS

-74 RTRLF
+74 RTRPF

-89 NVMWTGWR
+89 NLMWTGWR

-108 VMLSKHDFQLLR
+108 VMLSRHDFQLLR
-120 QEVQELPEDS
+120 QEVQELSEDS

-149 YKLENEAFYIRRKIA
+149 YKLENKAFYIRRKIA

-194 EGFGQP
+194 GGFGQP
-200 LALQYKQGGAFFGLE
+200 LALHYKQGGAFFGLE

-318 EMVETHGL
+318 EMFETHGL

-349 QFPRGLEPVSAALKE
+349 QFPRGLAPVSAALKE

-382 TWRIEWMRE
+382 TWRIEWMRD

-421 VLDFIRNNGVG
+421 VLDFVRNNGVG

-492 IKYANT
+492 VKYANT

-645 PSIEPQTLKVSLSP
+645 PSVEPQTLKVSLSP
-659 SMGFNPEASSLVVE
+659 SMGFNPKASSLVVE
-673 LVYPMRRISP
+673 RVYPMRRISP
-683 KLHKAGVNLEIPLQG
+683 KLHKAGLNLEIPLQG

-754 KYGGKSSRPSKLS
+754 KYGGKSLRPSKLS
-767 IPATYLPEAVSHSS
+767 IPVRPLPEAVSHGS

-787 EKQPEIDIKFD
+787 EKQPEIDIEFD

-820 ETESEVTAFLDGEKV
+820 ETESEVTAFLDGEKA
-835 ELKVEQQKGRWGWYM
+835 ELKVEQQKGHWGWYM

-859 SRIIIA
+859 SRIIITQEENG
-865 KIDKE
+865 KE
-870 NEKKNIGNG
+870 
-879 NASVE
+879 
-884 KNGDRQNGNR
+884 NGDRPHFPREG
-894 PNFSQEKKENKWTG
+894 KENMGENSSTG
-908 RVSAGEDNGDS
+908 NGSASEDNGDS
-919 PYFPDGHKEN
+919 SCFPQREKEN
-929 RWTGKVSVWLIC
+929 VNENGWTGKVSVWLIC
-941 SQKPEGR
+941 SQKPDGM
-948 EVSFDLAQGLGKK
+948 EVSFDLAKSLGKK
-961 RPMPPRPWPSGQI
+961 RPMPPRPWPSGEL
-974 RRTVKLGEL
+974 RSTVKLGEL
-983 EFRTPYK
+983 EIRTPYK

>member
-1 MKTLRSRWLPV
+1 MKNLRPRWFFTLV
-12 FALLIFFVS
+12 LLVFFVS
-21 SSSAFDVVF
+21 SSFAQDVVF
-30 EERKEG
+30 EDRKE
-36 DKQIFSLSNEQVKC
+36 DNKQILSLSNELVKC
-50 SVIFDEGKLSS
+50 SVIFDEGNLSS
-61 DRLEAQPEWLAEY
+61 DRLEAQPEWSTEH
-74 RTRLF
+74 RTRPF

-89 NVMWTGWR
+89 NLMWTGWR

-108 VMLSKHDFQLLR
+108 VMLSKHNFQLMH

-143 LELRIT
+143 LEIRIT
-149 YKLENEAFYIRRKIA
+149 YKLEKDAFYIKRKIA

-169 SGRHFLRWVW
+169 SGRHFLRWAW
-179 PRRGLVFGNV
+179 PRRGLIFGNV

-194 EGFGQP
+194 GGFGQP

-215 YPTSENS
+215 YPTSVNS
-222 LKPAGKGKTTLH
+222 LRPVERGKATLR
-234 CGQEFGER
+234 CGQELGER

-264 LWFWKYLDRIRVAP
+264 LWFWKYLDRIRVLP

-344 VLSKP
+344 VLSKS
-349 QFPRGLEPVSAALKE
+349 QFPRGLIPVSDALKE

-382 TWRIEWMRE
+382 TWRIEWMRD

-421 VLDFIRNNGVG
+421 VVDFIHNNGVG

-445 QDHGHPVGI
+445 PDHGHPVGI

-468 QSVRAENPN
+468 QSVRAENPD

-492 IKYANT
+492 VKYANT

-523 RDYVLFEDYGKNDFW
+523 RDYVLFEDFGKNDFW

-604 WARDRFEVLRSTEM
+604 WAKGRFEVLRSTEM

-627 PYGYAHFAGK
+627 SYGYVHFAGK

-645 PSIEPQTLKVSLSP
+645 PSIESQTLKVSLSP
-659 SMGFNPEASSLVVE
+659 SMGLDPKASSLVVE
-673 LVYPMRRISP
+673 RVYPTRRISP
-683 KLHKAGVNLEIPLQG
+683 KLYKAGSHLDIKLQG
-698 YETAVYEI
+698 YETALYEI
-706 YPVEEASEP
+706 YPVAEASEP

-723 VFKESESNYAVK
+723 VIRESESNYAVK

-747 PEMVRTV
+747 QEMVRTV
-754 KYGGKSSRPSKLS
+754 KYGGKSVKPSKLS
-767 IPATYLPEAVSHSS
+767 IPSTYLPELVSHGS
-781 VQLSSQ
+781 VRLSSQ
-787 EKQPEIDIKFD
+787 QNQPEIDIEFD
-798 LHKPAEE
+798 LNKPAER
-805 ATLAV
+805 ATLAI
-810 LLEPAGESKG
+810 LLEPAEESVGEI
-820 ETESEVTAFLDGEKV
+820 ESEVTAFLDGEKV
-835 ELKVEQQKGRWGWYM
+835 ELKVEQQKGRWGWYK

-859 SRIIIA
+859 SRIIITQE
-865 KIDKE
+865 E
-870 NEKKNIGNG
+870 NGARPHYSNENMNENG
-879 NASVE
+879 
-884 KNGDRQNGNR
+884 
-894 PNFSQEKKENKWTG
+894 
-908 RVSAGEDNGDS
+908 
-919 PYFPDGHKEN
+919 
-929 RWTGKVSVWLIC
+929 WTGKVSVWLVC
-941 SQKPEGR
+941 SQKPEGMD
-948 EVSFDLAQGLGKK
+948 VSFDLAQGLGKK
-961 RPMPPRPWPSGQI
+961 RPMPPRPWPSGELRSTI
-974 RRTVKLGEL
+974 KLGEL
-983 EFRTPYK
+983 EIRTPSK

>member
-1 MKTLRSRWLPV
+1 MKNFRSRWLFT
-12 FALLIFFVS
+12 FALLVFFVS
-21 SSSAFDVVF
+21 SSSALDVVF
-30 EERKEG
+30 EERKE
-36 DKQIFSLSNEQVKC
+36 DSQQIFSLSNEQVIC
-50 SVIFDEGKLSS
+50 SVIFKEGKLSS

-74 RTRLF
+74 GTRPF

-108 VMLSKHDFQLLR
+108 VMLSKHNFQLLR
-120 QEVQELPEDS
+120 HEVQELPGDS

-143 LELRIT
+143 LEMRIT
-149 YKLENEAFYIRRKIA
+149 YRLEKEAFYVRRKIA
-164 VRDSR
+164 VRDSS

-179 PRRGLVFGNV
+179 PCRGLVLGNV
-189 TILKS
+189 TVIKS
-194 EGFGQP
+194 GGFGQP
-200 LALQYKQGGAFFGLE
+200 LALQHKQGGAFFGLE

-222 LKPAGKGKTTLH
+222 LKPVEKGKTTLH
-234 CGQEFGER
+234 CGQELGER

-255 GLSPNPHVK
+255 GLSPNLHVK
-264 LWFWKYLDRIRVAP
+264 LWFLKYLDRIRVAP

-294 EIVKSPAHVMNDK
+294 EIAESPAHIMNEK
-307 NLLRIIESFKK
+307 SLLRIIESFKK
-318 EMVETHGL
+318 KMVEKHGL

-344 VLSKP
+344 VLSKS
-349 QFPRGLEPVSAALKE
+349 QFPRGLEPVSDALKA
-364 IGTNLGMWF
+364 IGTDLGIWF

-382 TWRIEWMRE
+382 GWRVEWMRD

-400 EAGRGQLCLAGK
+400 EAARDQLCLAGK

-421 VLDFIRNNGVG
+421 VLDFVHDHDVG

-445 QDHGHPVGI
+445 SDHGHPVGI

-468 QSVRAENPN
+468 LSVRAENPN

-492 IKYANT
+492 VKYANT
-498 IWMQGSDYGYANV
+498 IWMQGSDYGYSNV

-604 WARDRFEVLRSTEM
+604 WTRDRFDVLRSTEM

-627 PYGYAHFAGK
+627 AYGYVHFDGK

-645 PSIEPQTLKVSLSP
+645 PSIEPQTLKASLSP
-659 SMGFNPEASSLVVE
+659 SMGLDPKASSLIVE
-673 LVYPMRRISP
+673 RVYPTRWISP
-683 KLHKAGVNLEIPLQG
+683 KLYKAGMNLEVPLHG

-706 YPVEEASEP
+706 YPLKDASEP

-723 VFKESESNYAVK
+723 VIKESENKYAVRF
-735 YYDAQKGARLLN
+735 YDAGKEVRLLN

-754 KYGGKSSRPSKLS
+754 KYGGKSVKPNQLS
-767 IPATYLPEAVSHSS
+767 IPVRSLPQTVSHES
-781 VQLSSQ
+781 VRLSSQ
-787 EKQPEIDIKFD
+787 ENQPEIDIKFD

-810 LLEPAGESKG
+810 LLEPAGESAN
-820 ETESEVTAFLDGEKV
+820 ETEPEVTTFLDGEKV
-835 ELKVEQQKGRWGWYM
+835 ELKVEQQKGRWGWYTCN
-850 LDVQPGKHT
+850 VHPGKHT
-859 SRIIIA
+859 SRIIITQSE
-865 KIDKE
+865 KE
-870 NEKKNIGNG
+870 NEKENRETGEV
-879 NASVE
+879 SVE
-884 KNGDRQNGNR
+884 ENGDKPRFPHGR
-894 PNFSQEKKENKWTG
+894 HASRIIFAQEEKENK
-908 RVSAGEDNGDS
+908 
-919 PYFPDGHKEN
+919 
-929 RWTGKVSVWLIC
+929 WTGKVSVWLVC
-941 SQKPEGR
+941 SQKPEGMDI
-948 EVSFDLAQGLGKK
+948 SFDLAQKLGKK
-961 RPMPPRPWPSGQI
+961 RPMPPRPWPSGEMQ
-974 RRTVKLGEL
+974 RTVKLGEL
-983 EFRTPYK
+983 EIRSPSK

>member
-1 MKTLRSRWLPV
+1 MKNLRSHWYFVLV
-12 FALLIFFVS
+12 LLVLFVS
-21 SSSAFDVVF
+21 SSFAQNVVF

-36 DKQIFSLSNEQVKC
+36 DKQIFRLSNEQIKC
-50 SVIFDEGKLSS
+50 SVIFEEGKLSS
-61 DRLEAQPEWLAEY
+61 DKLEAQPAWLAEY
-74 RTRLF
+74 RTRPF

-89 NVMWTGWR
+89 NLMWTGWR

-108 VMLSKHDFQLLR
+108 VMLSKNDFQLLHY
-120 QEVQELPEDS
+120 EVQELPGDS
-130 KELNLFFKGLNSS
+130 KELKLFFKGLNSS
-143 LELRIT
+143 LELQIT
-149 YKLENEAFYIRRKIA
+149 YKLEMNAFYVKRKLA
-164 VRDSR
+164 VHDSR

-179 PRRGLVFGNV
+179 PRRGLVFRNV
-189 TILKS
+189 KILKPG
-194 EGFGQP
+194 GFGQP

-215 YPTSENS
+215 YPASENS
-222 LKPAGKGKTTLH
+222 LKPVERGKTTLH
-234 CGQEFGER
+234 CGQELGER
-242 IGSSWIESEWVVE
+242 IGSSWVESEWVVA
-255 GLSPNPHVK
+255 GLSPNQNVK
-264 LWFWKYLDRIRVAP
+264 LWFWKYLDRIRVAS

-286 SWYDVRAP
+286 TWYDVRAP
-294 EIVKSPAHVMNDK
+294 EIVESPAHVMNEK

-318 EMVETHGL
+318 EMVEKHGL

-344 VLSKP
+344 VLSKS
-349 QFPRGLEPVSAALKE
+349 QFPRGLTPVSNALKG
-364 IGTNLGMWF
+364 IGTSLGMWF

-382 TWRIEWMRE
+382 TWRIEWMRD
-391 HGYEVIPGR
+391 HGYEVIPGS

-412 RYRQLFKKR
+412 RYHQLFKKR
-421 VLDFIRNNGVG
+421 VLDFIRNNAVG

-445 QDHGHPVGI
+445 PDHGHPIGI
-454 YSRRAVMES
+454 YSRRAAMEA

-468 QSVRAENPN
+468 QSVRAENPD

-492 IKYANT
+492 VKYANT

-538 FPIANLMTHG
+538 FPIGNLMTHG

-627 PYGYAHFAGK
+627 AYGYVHFAGK

-659 SMGFNPEASSLVVE
+659 SLGLDPKAPSFAVE
-673 LVYPMRRISP
+673 RVYPTRWISP
-683 KLHKAGVNLEIPLQG
+683 KLYRAGLNLEISLQG

-706 YPVEEASEP
+706 YPVAEASRP

-723 VFKESESNYAVK
+723 VIKESESHYTVK
-735 YYDAQKGARLLN
+735 YYDAQKEARLLN
-747 PEMVRTV
+747 PEIVRTV
-754 KYGGKSSRPSKLS
+754 KYGGKSIRPNKLS
-767 IPATYLPEAVSHSS
+767 IPVRNLSEIVSHGS

-787 EKQPEIDIKFD
+787 KKNPEIYIEFD
-798 LHKPAEE
+798 LQKPAEE

-820 ETESEVTAFLDGEKV
+820 EIESEVTAFLDGEKV
-835 ELKVEQQKGRWGWYM
+835 ELKVEQQKGRWGWYA

-865 KIDKE
+865 HKE
-870 NEKKNIGNG
+870 NG
-879 NASVE
+879 A
-884 KNGDRQNGNR
+884 R
-894 PNFSQEKKENKWTG
+894 PHFPQERKESRWKAE
-908 RVSAGEDNGDS
+908 VSAVEDNGDS
-919 PYFPDGHKEN
+919 PYFPKGKKEDMKEN
-929 RWTGKVSVWLIC
+929 KWTGKVSVWLVC
-941 SQKPEGR
+941 SQRPEGI
-948 EVSFDLAQGLGKK
+948 EVSFDLEQKLGKK
-961 RPMPPRPWPSGQI
+961 RPMPPRPWPSGEL

-983 EFRTPYK
+983 EIRSPPNRFIVGV

>member
-1 MKTLRSRWLPV
+1 MKNLRLHWYFVL
-12 FALLIFFVS
+12 ALFVFFVS
-21 SSSAFDVVF
+21 SGFAQNVVF

-36 DKQIFSLSNEQVKC
+36 DKQIFRLSNEQVKC
-50 SVIFDEGKLSS
+50 SVIFEEGKLSS
-61 DRLEAQPEWLAEY
+61 DKLEAQLDWLAEY
-74 RTRLF
+74 RTRPF

-89 NVMWTGWR
+89 NLMWTGWR
-97 APGNVNNAENP
+97 APRKANNAENP
-108 VMLSKHDFQLLR
+108 VMFSKHNFQLLR
-120 QEVQELPEDS
+120 HEIQELPEDS
-130 KELNLFFKGLNSS
+130 KELSFFFKGLNSS

-149 YKLENEAFYIRRKIA
+149 YKLEKDAFYIKRKIA

-169 SGRHFLRWVW
+169 SGGHFLRWIW
-179 PRRGLVFGNV
+179 PRRGVVYGNV
-189 TILKS
+189 TILKPG
-194 EGFGQP
+194 GFGQP

-222 LKPAGKGKTTLH
+222 LKPLERGKTTLH

-242 IGSSWIESEWVVE
+242 IGSSWLESEWVVE

-264 LWFWKYLDRIRVAP
+264 LWFWKYLDRIRVAS

-286 SWYDVRAP
+286 TWYDVRAP
-294 EIVKSPAHVMNDK
+294 EIVESPAHVMNEK

-318 EMVETHGL
+318 EMVEKHGL
-326 KLDAFVLD
+326 ELDAFVLD

-344 VLSKP
+344 VLSNS
-349 QFPRGLEPVSAALKE
+349 QFPRGLVPVGDALKE

-382 TWRIEWMRE
+382 TWRIEWMRN

-445 QDHGHPVGI
+445 PDHGHPIEV

-463 VIDLC
+463 LIDLC
-468 QSVRAENPN
+468 RSVRTENPN
-477 IFLNVT
+477 IFLNIT

-492 IKYANT
+492 VKYANT

-604 WARDRFEVLRSTEM
+604 WAKDRFEVLRSTEM
-618 IGGDPGESL
+618 VGGDPGESL
-627 PYGYAHFAGK
+627 AYGYVHFAGN

-645 PSIEPQTLKVSLSP
+645 PSIEPQTLKVSLSA
-659 SMGFNPEASSLVVE
+659 SMGLDPKVSSLVVE
-673 LVYPMRRISP
+673 RVYPKRRISP
-683 KLHKAGVNLEIPLQG
+683 KLYRAGSNLEIPLQG

-706 YPVEEASEP
+706 YPLDEASEP

-723 VFKESESNYAVK
+723 LIKESESNYAVK

-754 KYGGKSSRPSKLS
+754 KYGGKSIKPSNFS
-767 IPATYLPEAVSHSS
+767 IPLRHLPEPVSHGSIR
-781 VQLSSQ
+781 LSSQ
-787 EKQPEIDIKFD
+787 ENQPEINIEFD

-805 ATLAV
+805 ATLAI
-810 LLEPAGESKG
+810 LLEPVGESKG
-820 ETESEVTAFLDGEKV
+820 ETKPEVTAFLDGEKV
-835 ELKVEQQKGRWGWYM
+835 ELKVEQQNGRWGWYTFK
-850 LDVQPGKHT
+850 VQPGKHT
-859 SRIIIA
+859 SRIITTQ
-865 KIDKE
+865 KE
-870 NEKKNIGNG
+870 NEKENIGNG
-879 NASVE
+879 NVSVE
-884 KNGDRQNGNR
+884 ENGDRQNGAW
-894 PNFSQEKKENKWTG
+894 PHFPLVIATQGEKENK
-908 RVSAGEDNGDS
+908 
-919 PYFPDGHKEN
+919 
-929 RWTGKVSVWLIC
+929 WTGKVSVWLVC
-941 SQKPEGR
+941 SQRPEAM
-948 EVSFDLAQGLGKK
+948 EVAFDLAQKLGKK
-961 RPMPPRPWPSGQI
+961 RSMPPRPWPSGEFQ
-974 RRTVKLGEL
+974 RTVKLGEL
-983 EFRTPYK
+983 EIRNPYK

>member
-1 MKTLRSRWLPV
+1 MKNLRPRWFFTL
-12 FALLIFFVS
+12 ALLLFFAS
-21 SSSAFDVVF
+21 SSFAQDVVF
-30 EERKEG
+30 EEKKES
-36 DKQIFSLSNEQVKC
+36 DEQILSLSNERIKC
-50 SVIFDEGKLSS
+50 LVIFKERMLDS
-61 DRLEAQPEWLAEY
+61 DRLEAQPEWSAEY
-74 RTRLF
+74 GTRPF

-89 NVMWTGWR
+89 NLMWTGWR
-97 APGNVNNAENP
+97 APENVNNAENP
-108 VMLSKHDFQLLR
+108 IMLSKHNFQLLR
-120 QEVQELPEDS
+120 QDVQELPEDG

-143 LELRIT
+143 LEIRIT
-149 YKLENEAFYIRRKIA
+149 YKLEKDAFYTKRKIA

-169 SGRHFLRWVW
+169 PGRHFLRWVW

-189 TILKS
+189 TILKPG
-194 EGFGQP
+194 GFGQP
-200 LALQYKQGGAFFGLE
+200 LALQHKQGGAFFGLE
-215 YPTSENS
+215 YPTSVNS
-222 LKPAGKGKTTLH
+222 LKPAETGKTALR
-234 CGQEFGER
+234 CGQELGER
-242 IGSSWIESEWVVE
+242 IGSSWIESEWVAA
-255 GLSPNPHVK
+255 GLSPNQNVK

-294 EIVKSPAHVMNDK
+294 EIVKSPANVMNDK

-318 EMVETHGL
+318 EMVEKHGL

-344 VLSKP
+344 VLSKS
-349 QFPRGLEPVSAALKE
+349 QFPQDLAPVVEALKG
-364 IGTNLGMWF
+364 IGTSLGMWF

-382 TWRIEWMRE
+382 TWRIEWMLN

-400 EAGRGQLCLAGK
+400 EEGRGQLCLAGK

-445 QDHGHPVGI
+445 PDHGHAIGI

-492 IKYANT
+492 VKYANT

-604 WARDRFEVLRSTEM
+604 WAKDRFEVLRSTEM
-618 IGGDPGESL
+618 VGGDPGESQA
-627 PYGYAHFAGK
+627 YGYVHFAGK

-645 PSIEPQTLKVSLSP
+645 PSIEPRTLKVSLSP
-659 SMGFNPEASSLVVE
+659 SMGLDPKALSLVVE
-673 LVYPMRRISP
+673 RVYPTRRISP
-683 KLHKAGVNLEIPLQG
+683 KLYKAGLNLDVPLEG

-723 VFKESESNYAVK
+723 VIKESESDYAVQ

-747 PEMVRTV
+747 PEIVRTV
-754 KYGGKSSRPSKLS
+754 KYGGKNVKPNRLS
-767 IPATYLPEAVSHSS
+767 IPVRPFLVPVSHGSA
-781 VQLSSQ
+781 QLSFQ
-787 EKQPEIDIKFD
+787 ENQPEIDIKFD
-798 LHKPAEE
+798 LQKPAEE
-805 ATLAV
+805 ATLAI
-810 LLEPAGESKG
+810 LLEPDGESSG
-820 ETESEVTAFLDGEKV
+820 EIESEVTAFLDGEKI
-835 ELKVEQQKGRWGWYM
+835 ELKVEQQKGRWGWYT

-859 SRIIIA
+859 SRIIITQKENTKKNGA
-865 KIDKE
+865 RPHFPSSPGKGSASEDNEGSPPYLKE
-870 NEKKNIGNG
+870 NEIEYG
-879 NASVE
+879 
-884 KNGDRQNGNR
+884 
-894 PNFSQEKKENKWTG
+894 WI
-908 RVSAGEDNGDS
+908 
-919 PYFPDGHKEN
+919 
-929 RWTGKVSVWLIC
+929 GKVSVWLVC
-941 SQKPEGR
+941 SKRPEGM
-948 EVSFDLAQGLGKK
+948 EVSFNLAKKPDKK
-961 RPMPPRPWPSGQI
+961 RPMPPRPWPSGEI
-974 RRTVKLGEL
+974 RSTVKLGEL
-983 EFRTPYK
+983 EIRTPAK